1 MLHLKRFKFNH
12 RLILFFIS
20 CRKNN
25 SFTVNWNPAK
35 ARFENG
41 TKKYSTIREE
51 YNGTHVHVNLAW
63 TEKPKF
69 LSERLKYIIEN
80 QDTIKFI
87 CLNDDLDHK
96 NETTSLIIDEIKTD
110 FYEVLFPLCSRFEK
124 CITQLP
130 LSTNM
135 YDSLEKFLRFVIIV
149 CLVAKLGPRLLKNLL
164 RNNSITILFHVSK

>member
-1 MLHLKRFKFNH
+1 M
-12 RLILFFIS
+12 
-20 CRKNN
+20 
-25 SFTVNWNPAK
+25 
-35 ARFENG
+35 
-41 TKKYSTIREE
+41 
-51 YNGTHVHVNLAW
+51 AW